1 MVSIWIQ
8 LHIQANIILHNT
20 KVTLKSTFDD
30 QRVKTMLVVG
40 DIVNNERS
48 NDRNVLMNTG

>member
-1 MVSIWIQ
+1 MGIQ
-8 LHIQANIILHNT
+8 LQIQENIILHNIT
-20 KVTLKSTFDD
+20 VTLKSTFDY

-48 NDRNVLMNTG
+48 ND